1 MEHQKP
7 SIKMKIGVLTLPLHN
22 NFGGILQAYA
32 LQRVLKSLGY
42 NAVLID
48 KPKYISFGPWYK
60 RYLIYVKRA
69 LQKYLMRKDIVV
81 RADVE
86 HNWVPKIIAKH
97 TDKFID
103 KYIKRI
109 FTKDFSNV
117 KKEDFDALI
126 VGSDQIWRPKY
137 FFSAIENA
145 YLDFAK
151 EWNIKRIAYA
161 ASFGTEEWEY
171 TEEQTAK
178 CAKLVKGFDAVSVRE
193 SSAVELCH
201 EKFGVDAQHILDPT
215 MLLSKEDYIKLF
227 EKAGTN
233 KSDGNLFCYILDE
246 NTEKK
251 TMIDSLSKETGLTTF
266 YVNSR
271 YEDPNAP
278 LEERIQQ
285 PVEKWLRSFYDAEFV
300 ITDSFHACVFSI
312 IFNKPFIV
320 YGNKE
325 RGLARFESLLKIFA
339 LEERIVTSLNDIDK
353 IINKPIDWD
362 TVNRKHKEW
371 KEKSI
376 SFLINSIKHSKIC
389 KKDSSA

>member
-1 MEHQKP
+1 
-7 SIKMKIGVLTLPLHN
+7 MKIGVITLPLHN

-32 LQRVLKSLGY
+32 LQFVLNNLGHD
-42 NAVLID
+42 AMLID
-48 KPKYISFGPWYK
+48 KSKYVSLGPWYK
-60 RYLIYVKRA
+60 KFPIYTKRA

-145 YLDFAK
+145 YLVFAK

-171 TEEQTAK
+171 TEEQTRNCSTLLK
-178 CAKLVKGFDAVSVRE
+178 KFNAVSVRE
-193 SSAVELCH
+193 SSAVKLCN
-201 EKFGVDAQHILDPT
+201 EKFKVEALHVLDPT
-215 MLLSKEDYIKLF
+215 MLLEKDEYINLFKET
-227 EKAGTN
+227 ETA
-233 KSDGNLFCYILDE
+233 KSDSNLFCYILDSG
-246 NTEKK
+246 TEKDDIINTIATEK
-251 TMIDSLSKETGLTTF
+251 RVKPF
-266 YVNSR
+266 YVNSK
-271 YEDPNAP
+271 YEDLAVP

-285 PVEKWLRSFYDAEFV
+285 PVEKWLRAFYDAKFV

-312 IFNKPFIV
+312 IFNKPFII

-325 RGLARFESLLKIFA
+325 RGMARFESLLKIFE
-339 LEERIVTSLNDIDK
+339 LEERMVSTKKEAIEA
-353 IINKPIDWD
+353 INRPIDWEK
-362 TVNRKHKEW
+362 VNSIHSQW

-376 SFLINSIKHSKIC
+376 TFLTENL
-389 KKDSSA
+389 KK

>member
-1 MEHQKP
+1 
-7 SIKMKIGVLTLPLHN
+7 MKIGVITLPLHN

-32 LQRVLKSLGY
+32 LQFVLNNLGHD
-42 NAVLID
+42 AMLID
-48 KPKYISFGPWYK
+48 KSKYVSLGPWYK
-60 RYLIYVKRA
+60 KFPIYTKRA

-171 TEEQTAK
+171 TEEQTRNCSTLLK
-178 CAKLVKGFDAVSVRE
+178 KFNAVSVRE
-193 SSAVELCH
+193 SSAIELCK
-201 EKFGVDAQHILDPT
+201 ERLGVKAEHVLDPT
-215 MLLSKEDYIKLF
+215 MLLNKEQYIKLF
-227 EKAGTN
+227 AKAKTTE
-233 KSDGNLFCYILDE
+233 SDGNLFCYILDKDADKKNII
-246 NTEKK
+246 NTVANKK
-251 TMIDSLSKETGLTTF
+251 GLTPF

-271 YEDPNAP
+271 YEEFGAP

-285 PVEKWLRSFYDAEFV
+285 PVEKWLRAFYDAEFV

-312 IFNKPFIV
+312 IFNKPFII

-325 RGLARFESLLKIFA
+325 RGMARFESLLKIFE
-339 LEERIVTSLNDIDK
+339 LEERMVSTKKEAIEA
-353 IINKPIDWD
+353 INRPIDWEK
-362 TVNRKHKEW
+362 VNSIHSQW

-376 SFLINSIKHSKIC
+376 TFLTENL
-389 KKDSSA
+389 KK